1 MAGEQVP
8 PLLLEPGDVIRLCHH
23 HDCEW
28 EECLTHWEIDAV
40 VPEEPAPVGGRI
52 AIKWARLPDTGHAI
66 TGINLLRPGERVLR
80 IGQLRTARP
89 V

>member
-1 MAGEQVP
+1 MAADQVP

-40 VPEEPAPVGGRI
+40 VTEEPAPVGGRI
-52 AIKWARLPDTGHAI
+52 AIKWARLLDTGHAI